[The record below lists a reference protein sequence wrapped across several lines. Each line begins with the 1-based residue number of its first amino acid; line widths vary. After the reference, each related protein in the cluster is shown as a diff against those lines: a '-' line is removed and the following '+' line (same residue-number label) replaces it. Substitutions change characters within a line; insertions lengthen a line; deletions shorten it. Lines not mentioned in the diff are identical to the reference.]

1 MDIVLTASASSNTI
15 GSIIGEIYEKEN
27 DGNYKRVARNSTNVS
42 SSTPE
47 TILLFPTEDDVEYLI
62 VVVDESDADGGVEYT
77 IEVECLL
84 EELRCGDKVVNSTS
98 DLGEIS
104 ELYDDLP
111 SCGTGS

>member
-15 GSIIGEIYEKEN
+15 GLIIVEIYEKEN
-27 DGNYKRVARNSTNVS
+27 DGNYKRVARNSTSVS

-47 TILLFPTEDDVEYLI
+47 TILSFPTEDDVEYLI
-62 VVVDESDADGGVEYT
+62 VVVDESDADGAVEYT

-84 EELRCGDKVVNSTS
+84 EELRCGDKVINSTS
-98 DLGEIS
+98 ALGEIS
-104 ELYDDLP
+104 ESYDDLP